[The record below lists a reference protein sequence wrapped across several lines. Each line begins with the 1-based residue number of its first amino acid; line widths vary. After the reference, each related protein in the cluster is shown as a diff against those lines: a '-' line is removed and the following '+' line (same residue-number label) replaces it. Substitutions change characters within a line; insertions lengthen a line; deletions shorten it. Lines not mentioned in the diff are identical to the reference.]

1 MIINTLECIYGN
13 MRYKRTKINE
23 SVLLLESQ
31 TSSLGKDLIEIHD
44 QMLKILEDCYQ
55 VWKLNAK
62 FLVTWGASLGGLI
75 LPLKNWIETN
85 YSELSY
91 EQVILLLLCI
101 ASNFFYDNEVFI
113 KKVLKKI
120 HQEGLVDTFK
130 KVFKKT
136 KELKKSLEELL
147 LGLKNFTIN
156 MSSIVSYAFI
166 LPILSDLVNMVSEGN
181 FGENIQLIT
190 TRILASGVIL
200 ISGIALANLLTELF
214 KSFQKTSL

>member
-31 TSSLGKDLIEIHD
+31 ITSLGKNLIGMHD
-44 QMLKILEDCYQ
+44 QMVKILEDCYQ

-85 YSELSY
+85 HPELSY
-91 EQVILLLLCI
+91 EQVILLLLGI
-101 ASNFFYDNEVFI
+101 SSNFFYDNEVFI

-120 HQEGLVDTFK
+120 HQEGLVDVFK

-147 LGLKNFTIN
+147 RGLKNFTIN

-166 LPILSDLVNMVSEGN
+166 LPILSDLVNMAGEGD
-181 FGENIQLIT
+181 FEENIRLIT
-190 TRILASGVIL
+190 TRILASGVVL
-200 ISGIALANLLTELF
+200 ISGVSLANLLTELF

>member
-1 MIINTLECIYGN
+1 

-31 TSSLGKDLIEIHD
+31 TTSLGKDLIEMHD
-44 QMLKILEDCYQ
+44 QMVKILEDCHQ

-85 YSELSY
+85 HPELSY
-91 EQVILLLLCI
+91 EQVILLLLGV

-113 KKVLKKI
+113 KKVLKRI
-120 HQEGLVDTFK
+120 HQEGLVDVFK

-147 LGLKNFTIN
+147 MGLKNFTIN

-166 LPILSDLVNMVSEGN
+166 LPILSDLVNMVSEGD
-181 FGENIQLIT
+181 FDENVRLIT
-190 TRILASGVIL
+190 TRILASGVVL
-200 ISGIALANLLTELF
+200 ISGVSLANLLTELF

>member
-1 MIINTLECIYGN
+1 
-13 MRYKRTKINE
+13 MRYKRAKINE

-31 TSSLGKDLIEIHD
+31 TTSFGKDLIEMHD
-44 QMLKILEDCYQ
+44 QMVKILEDCYQ
-55 VWKLNAK
+55 VLKLNAK

-85 YSELSY
+85 HPELTY
-91 EQVILLLLCI
+91 EQVILLLLVV

-120 HQEGLVDTFK
+120 HQEGLVDVFK

-147 LGLKNFTIN
+147 MGLKNFTIN
-156 MSSIVSYAFI
+156 MSSIVRYSFI
-166 LPILSDLVNMVSEGN
+166 LPILSYLVNMVSEGD
-181 FGENIQLIT
+181 FDENVRLIT
-190 TRILASGVIL
+190 TRILASGVVL
-200 ISGIALANLLTELF
+200 ISGVSLANLLTELF
-214 KSFQKTSL
+214 KSFQKTGL

>member
-1 MIINTLECIYGN
+1 

-31 TSSLGKDLIEIHD
+31 TTSLGKDLIEMHD
-44 QMLKILEDCYQ
+44 QMVKILEDCHQ

-85 YSELSY
+85 HPELTY
-91 EQVILLLLCI
+91 EQVILLLLGV

-120 HQEGLVDTFK
+120 HQEGLVDVFK

-147 LGLKNFTIN
+147 MGLKNFTIN

-166 LPILSDLVNMVSEGN
+166 LPILSDLINMVGEGD
-181 FGENIQLIT
+181 FEENVKLIT
-190 TRILASGVIL
+190 TRILASGVVL
-200 ISGIALANLLTELF
+200 ISGVSLANLLTELF

>member
-1 MIINTLECIYGN
+1 

-31 TSSLGKDLIEIHD
+31 TTSLGKDLIEMHD
-44 QMLKILEDCYQ
+44 QMVKILEDCHQ

-85 YSELSY
+85 HPELSY
-91 EQVILLLLCI
+91 EQVILLLLGV

-120 HQEGLVDTFK
+120 HQEGLVDVFK

-147 LGLKNFTIN
+147 MGLKNFTIN

-166 LPILSDLVNMVSEGN
+166 LPILSDLVNMVSEGD
-181 FGENIQLIT
+181 FDENVRLIT
-190 TRILASGVIL
+190 TRILASGVVL
-200 ISGIALANLLTELF
+200 ISGVSLANLLTELF

>member
-1 MIINTLECIYGN
+1 
-13 MRYKRTKINE
+13 MRYKRAKINE

-31 TSSLGKDLIEIHD
+31 TTSLGKDLIEMHD
-44 QMLKILEDCYQ
+44 QMVKILEDCYQ

-85 YSELSY
+85 HPELSY
-91 EQVILLLLCI
+91 EHVILLLLGI
-101 ASNFFYDNEVFI
+101 SSNFFYDNEVFI

-120 HQEGLVDTFK
+120 HQEGLVDVFK
-130 KVFKKT
+130 KIFKKT

-147 LGLKNFTIN
+147 SGLKNFTID

-166 LPILSDLVNMVSEGN
+166 LPILSDLVNLLNEGD
-181 FGENIQLIT
+181 FEENVQLIT
-190 TRILASGVIL
+190 TRILASGVVL
-200 ISGIALANLLTELF
+200 ISGVSLSNLLTKLF

>member
-31 TSSLGKDLIEIHD
+31 TTSLGKDLIEMHD
-44 QMLKILEDCYQ
+44 QMVKILEDCHQ

-85 YSELSY
+85 HPELTY
-91 EQVILLLLCI
+91 EQVILLLLGV

-120 HQEGLVDTFK
+120 HQEGLVDVFK

-147 LGLKNFTIN
+147 MGLKNFTIN

-166 LPILSDLVNMVSEGN
+166 LPILSDLINMVGEGD
-181 FGENIQLIT
+181 FEENVKLIT
-190 TRILASGVIL
+190 TRILASGVVL
-200 ISGIALANLLTELF
+200 ISGVSLANLLTEVF

>member
-1 MIINTLECIYGN
+1 
-13 MRYKRTKINE
+13 MRYKRAKINE

-31 TSSLGKDLIEIHD
+31 TTSLGKDLIEMHD
-44 QMLKILEDCYQ
+44 QMVKILEDCHQ

-85 YSELSY
+85 HPELTY
-91 EQVILLLLCI
+91 EQVILLLLGV

-120 HQEGLVDTFK
+120 HQEGLVDVFK

-147 LGLKNFTIN
+147 MGLKNFTIN

-166 LPILSDLVNMVSEGN
+166 LPILSDLVNMVSEGD
-181 FGENIQLIT
+181 FDENVRLIT
-190 TRILASGVIL
+190 TRILASGVVL
-200 ISGIALANLLTELF
+200 ISGVSLANLLTELF

>member
-1 MIINTLECIYGN
+1 

-31 TSSLGKDLIEIHD
+31 TTSLGKDLIEMHD
-44 QMLKILEDCYQ
+44 QMVKILEDCHQ

-85 YSELSY
+85 HPELTY
-91 EQVILLLLCI
+91 EQVILLLLGV

-120 HQEGLVDTFK
+120 HQEGLVDVFK

-147 LGLKNFTIN
+147 MGLKNFTIN

-166 LPILSDLVNMVSEGN
+166 LPILSDLINMVGEGD
-181 FGENIQLIT
+181 FEENVKLIT
-190 TRILASGVIL
+190 TRILASGVVL
-200 ISGIALANLLTELF
+200 ISGVSLANLLTEVF

>member
-1 MIINTLECIYGN
+1 
-13 MRYKRTKINE
+13 MRYKRAKINE

-31 TSSLGKDLIEIHD
+31 TTSLGKDLIEMHD
-44 QMLKILEDCYQ
+44 QMVKILEDCYQ
-55 VWKLNAK
+55 VLKLNAK

-85 YSELSY
+85 HPELTY
-91 EQVILLLLCI
+91 EQVILLLLGV

-120 HQEGLVDTFK
+120 HQEGLVDVFK

-147 LGLKNFTIN
+147 MGLKNFTIN
-156 MSSIVSYAFI
+156 MSSIVSYSFI
-166 LPILSDLVNMVSEGN
+166 LPILSDLVNMVSEGD
-181 FGENIQLIT
+181 FDENVRLIT
-190 TRILASGVIL
+190 TRILASGVVL
-200 ISGIALANLLTELF
+200 ISGVSLANLLTELF
-214 KSFQKTSL
+214 KSFQKTGL

>member
-1 MIINTLECIYGN
+1 
-13 MRYKRTKINE
+13 MRYKRAKINE

-31 TSSLGKDLIEIHD
+31 TTSLGKDLIEMHD
-44 QMLKILEDCYQ
+44 QMVKILEDCHQ

-85 YSELSY
+85 HPELSY
-91 EQVILLLLCI
+91 EQVILLLLGV

-113 KKVLKKI
+113 KKVLKRI
-120 HQEGLVDTFK
+120 HQEGLVDVFK

-147 LGLKNFTIN
+147 MGLKNFTIN

-166 LPILSDLVNMVSEGN
+166 LPILSDLVNMVSEGD
-181 FGENIQLIT
+181 FDENVRLIT
-190 TRILASGVIL
+190 TRILASGVVL
-200 ISGIALANLLTELF
+200 ISGVSLANLLTELF

>member
-1 MIINTLECIYGN
+1 
-13 MRYKRTKINE
+13 MRYKRAKINE

-31 TSSLGKDLIEIHD
+31 TTSLGKDLIEMHN
-44 QMLKILEDCYQ
+44 QMVKILEDCYQ

-85 YSELSY
+85 HPELSY
-91 EQVILLLLCI
+91 EHVILLLLGI
-101 ASNFFYDNEVFI
+101 SSNFFYDNEVFI

-120 HQEGLVDTFK
+120 HQEGLVDVFK
-130 KVFKKT
+130 KIFKKT

-147 LGLKNFTIN
+147 SGLKNFTID

-166 LPILSDLVNMVSEGN
+166 LPILSDLVNLFNEGD
-181 FGENIQLIT
+181 FEENVQLIT
-190 TRILASGVIL
+190 TRILASGVVL
-200 ISGIALANLLTELF
+200 ISGVSLSNLLTKLF